1 MWVMGKSQKTNG
13 LWMMQKGEFEQSVSD
28 LERAIVAEGGNPR
41 QLFDLFRTD
50 KDYTKRIAR
59 MMLRRGLKSS
69 IAVKIARLVL
79 GRNVFDDA
87 DWMSYYDANLS
98 KKLIRAV
105 AEFPWSD
112 ELLNSPCPFNTDK
125 LVKDTHFAFFGLP
138 SLNGKALTVLGWHD
152 IHPATGQPKF
162 YFNQDPWYKGEGY
175 ANKAVC
181 EARWY
186 LLLKDIVPG
195 STDKMPEEQEKMLPP
210 EYEIPTTIAEV
221 TKDILC
227 FRKTDVRVNPS
238 RWAHCKEKT
247 SDGFLS
253 CVGHFAAC
261 GLYVSIWDGSRYYY
275 IGVGASRKLPS

>member
-1 MWVMGKSQKTNG
+1 MGESQKTNG
-13 LWMMQKGEFEQSVSD
+13 LWTMQKGEFEQSVSE

-59 MMLRRGLKSS
+59 AMFRRGLDGS
-69 IAVKIARLVL
+69 IAVKMARLVL

-87 DWMSYYDANLS
+87 DWMSYYDASLP
-98 KKLIRAV
+98 KKLLRAA

-112 ELLNSPCPFNTDK
+112 EVLNSPCSFNTGK

-138 SLNGKALTVLGWHD
+138 SLKGKPLTVLGWHD

-162 YFNQDPWYKGEGY
+162 YFNQDPWYKNEGY
-175 ANKAVC
+175 ANKTVC

-195 STDKMPEEQEKMLPP
+195 STDKLPEEQEKMLPP
-210 EYEIPTTIAEV
+210 EYEIPTTIVEV
-221 TKDILC
+221 TKNILC
-227 FRKTDVRVNPS
+227 FRKTDVRVNPT
-238 RWAHCKEKT
+238 RWARCQEKT
-247 SDGFLS
+247 SGGYRS
-253 CVGHFAAC
+253 CVGCFADG
-261 GLYVSIWDGSRYYY
+261 GLYVAYWYGSRDYYFS
-275 IGVGASRKLPS
+275 VGASRKLPS